1 MSVLITEIKM
11 ANEIG
16 SHAILIGG
24 IATVSYLFD
33 KYDPQAIDNAK
44 NIYAALI
51 AGTSTVVGTK
61 TGSYIAAHVASE
73 LGLVPK
79 STYDAYT
86 KTNFDKAAFL
96 VVAAAGVA
104 AGGYAGYQGSKWV
117 SDKVLDE
124 PQNKK
129 EITLSEARENFIDP
143 KTFQPK
149 SNQAVFKY

>member
-1 MSVLITEIKM
+1 M
-11 ANEIG
+11 ANKIG
-16 SHAILIGG
+16 SVAVSIGC

-51 AGTSTVVGTK
+51 AGTGTIIGTK
-61 TGSYIAAHVASE
+61 TGTNVAVVVANE

-79 STYDAYT
+79 DSYDAYT
-86 KTNFDKAAFL
+86 KTAFDKIAALAL
-96 VVAAAGVA
+96 VGAGLV
-104 AGGYAGYQGSKWV
+104 AGGYGGYQGSKWV
-117 SDKVLDE
+117 SDNVLE